1 MTLKIKLT
9 FILLLLASCIGPELF
24 TIGGIKVT
32 AGTAITVPA
41 KIEAY
46 EKYKEEKEKKEY
58 KPEEHKKRFQVNKI
72 DERTIEI
79 YY

>member
-1 MTLKIKLT
+1 MILKIKLI
-9 FILLLLASCIGPELF
+9 FILLLLASCFGPELF
-24 TIGGIKVT
+24 TIGGFKVT

-46 EKYKEEKEKKEY
+46 EKYKEEKKQEEY
-58 KPEEHKKRFQVNKI
+58 KKRFQVNKL
-72 DERTIEI
+72 DERTFEI

>member
-1 MTLKIKLT
+1 MKLA
-9 FILLLLASCIGPELF
+9 ILLVITSLLTGCLGPELF
-24 TIGGIKVT
+24 TIGGFKVT

-58 KPEEHKKRFQVNKI
+58 KEEEHKKRFEINKL
-72 DERTIEI
+72 DEKTFEI